1 MAGWRFVKDYPLQ
14 QSRSDRNWITMP
26 EIMSIAV
33 IGSGSVGAYYGA
45 RLALKN
51 RVSFLMRRDLDAVK
65 EKGLLIHSVAGD
77 FHLDRVRAFRSTSE
91 IGPVDLVII
100 ALKTTANT
108 ILPEIIPP
116 LLKPETILLTL
127 QNGLG
132 NEDFLQAS
140 FPNHPILGGL
150 CFVCINRGE
159 PGVIHHLAHGRVEMG
174 EFTNTKVIESVAAL
188 FTGAG
193 LDCRMLPDL
202 GLARW
207 RKLIWNVPFNGLSI
221 AAGGIDTQ
229 QILADPDLLD
239 RTRALMHEI
248 IAIAAALGHEIDP
261 AFAEGNIR
269 GTLEMGAYQPSSLI
283 DFLAGNAVEIEAIWG
298 EPLRQAKT
306 YGIVTPELEK
316 LYFEICGVTGSG
328 PD

>member
-1 MAGWRFVKDYPLQ
+1 MPPL
-14 QSRSDRNWITMP
+14 ST
-26 EIMSIAV
+26 IAV
-33 IGSGSVGAYYGA
+33 VGSGSVGCYYGA
-45 RLALKN
+45 RLAVKN
-51 RVSFLMRRDLDAVK
+51 DVSFLMRRDLDAVR
-65 EKGLLIHSVAGD
+65 EKGLTIHSVAGD
-77 FHLDRVRAFRSTSE
+77 FHLDEVKAFATTAE

-100 ALKTTANT
+100 ALKTTANES
-108 ILPEIIPP
+108 LPALVSP
-116 LLKPETILLTL
+116 LLKPGTILLTL

-132 NEDFLQAS
+132 NENFLHAA
-140 FPNHPILGGL
+140 FPSYPVLGGM

-174 EFTNTKVIESVAAL
+174 ELTSTGSINDVAAL

-193 LDCRMLPDL
+193 LDCRILPDL

-229 QILADPDLLD
+229 QILARPGLLD

-248 IAIAAALGHEIDP
+248 IAIAAALGHVIDP

-269 GTLEMGAYQPSSLI
+269 GTQEMGPYQPSSLV
-283 DFLAGNAVEIEAIWG
+283 DFLAGNAVEVEAIWG
-298 EPLRQAKT
+298 EPLRRAREH
-306 YGIVTPELEK
+306 GVAAPELEK
-316 LYFEICGVTGSG
+316 LYFEICRATGNG
-328 PD
+328 AV